1 MKSLATIRDELET
14 LKPRLAEKYHV
25 SEIGIFGS
33 VARNEGTAESDL
45 DLVVAFDEPV
55 SLFDLV
61 RLEQELAEHLD
72 IEVDV
77 VTKRSLK
84 PRVAARVQN
93 DVVYV

>member
-1 MKSLATIRDELET
+1 MQSLAEIRDELEL
-14 LKPRLAEKYHV
+14 LKPSLAEEYGV

-33 VARNEGTAESDL
+33 VARGEGTSGSDL
-45 DLVVAFDEPV
+45 DLVVSFSKPV

-61 RLEQELAEHLD
+61 RLEQELADRFEVD
-72 IEVDV
+72 VDV